1 RGLLLVAAVTRPGA
15 GVVRHVPARALQVE
29 ARAGDE
35 SLDLPPALR
44 APLERRIGDALH
56 LLEDAALLA
65 AVLVDRHDG
74 RLIMPRRRVNGKRRT
89 QPGPDRRG
97 IEALDTD
104 PLVAAAGAG
113 RDRDGRGPH
122 GECAGEHGHEL
133 AVRRSLDRRGR

>member
-1 RGLLLVAAVTRPGA
+1 GLRRRAARVAGRRALRFRARVRAAARAGGLGRVLLLLAAVTRPGA
-15 GVVRHVPARALQVE
+15 GVVRHVPARALQLE

-97 IEALDTD
+97 IEA
-104 PLVAAAGAG
+104 
-113 RDRDGRGPH
+113 
-122 GECAGEHGHEL
+122 
-133 AVRRSLDRRGR
+133 